1 MIYLSIEISKCELYN
16 AEFCNLKI
24 DFLILQTIHQDVCRD
39 DGTGSD
45 GRRILWRTVSQKT
58 FVFLIKQL
66 VKVSPLILFSELF
79 LYQTFNLRDAIHLAE
94 AQVPWHLLI
103 SVSCAGK
110 ATQRIFFFS
119 YFVFVLY
126 QKQERKNSAL
136 NRKNREKTS
145 F

>member
-1 MIYLSIEISKCELYN
+1 MTYSVTE
-16 AEFCNLKI
+16 
-24 DFLILQTIHQDVCRD
+24 D
-39 DGTGSD
+39 
-45 GRRILWRTVSQKT
+45 

-110 ATQRIFFFS
+110 AT
-119 YFVFVLY
+119 
-126 QKQERKNSAL
+126 
-136 NRKNREKTS
+136 
-145 F
+145 